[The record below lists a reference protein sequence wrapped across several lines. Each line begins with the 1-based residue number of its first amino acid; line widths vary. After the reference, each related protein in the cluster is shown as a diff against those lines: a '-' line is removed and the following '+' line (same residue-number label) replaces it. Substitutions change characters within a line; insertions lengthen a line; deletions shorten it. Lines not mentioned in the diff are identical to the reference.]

1 MIYEDLPR
9 GRAKIASYIPTLPAL
24 RYLYCCTVA
33 GWHSCNELYRQEY
46 PRGAGSYLLI
56 YTVKG
61 AGRLEAFE
69 KMHPL
74 LENSIAIIPAKTPM
88 KYYTDSDVK
97 VWEFY
102 WLNLSG
108 ERVLAILDN
117 LIADKKEVIRAMP
130 PLEGIFSELVK
141 EALSETERSEM
152 LNTLLEKMI
161 SKAVFNRS
169 RKKSTADDLLEY
181 LSTNYRSHINLESIS
196 ERFYLSKN
204 QIIRIIRRQTGY
216 SPHEYLTRIRLTKAC
231 ELLEYTRTPI
241 SEIGRCVGY
250 ENKSHFS
257 AAFRKLYGITPA
269 EYRIRF
275 SN

>member
-46 PRGAGSYLLI
+46 PMGAGSYLLI

-69 KMHPL
+69 KMQPL

-231 ELLEYTRTPI
+231 ELLEYTQTPI

-269 EYRIRF
+269 EYRTRF

>member
-46 PRGAGSYLLI
+46 PRGAASYLLI

-69 KMHPL
+69 KMYPL

-88 KYYTDSDVK
+88 KYYTDRDVK

-141 EALSETERSEM
+141 EALTETERSEM

-181 LSTNYRSHINLESIS
+181 LSANYRSHINLESIS